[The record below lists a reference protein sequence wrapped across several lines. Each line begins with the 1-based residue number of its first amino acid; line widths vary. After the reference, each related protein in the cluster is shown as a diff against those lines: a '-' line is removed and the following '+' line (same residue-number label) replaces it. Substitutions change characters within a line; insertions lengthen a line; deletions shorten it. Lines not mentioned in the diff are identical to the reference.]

1 MATRKDQKVKIGRKS
16 KQDTPRPAPEGPLR
30 NERTVK
36 EVARAVMRRR
46 SKALRALAGAPVTAM
61 LIAERSETD
70 DELADQ
76 FARLVATQRRSAA
89 HDENDPGGV
98 RGEKRVR
105 VTVTLEE
112 DLITL
117 AQTFTGIKEMSALIR
132 LALSE
137 LVDREMDNRL
147 TALGRTEPNSK
158 RVPRRRLPGK

>member
-1 MATRKDQKVKIGRKS
+1 MATRQDQKVKIGRKS
-16 KQDTPRPAPEGPLR
+16 KQDIPRPAPEGPLR

-36 EVARAVMRRR
+36 EVAHAVMRRR

-61 LIAERSETD
+61 LIAERSERD

-105 VTVTLEE
+105 ITVTLEE
-112 DLITL
+112 DLIRA
-117 AQTFTGIKEMSALIR
+117 AQSYTGIQQKSALIHTA
-132 LALSE
+132 LAQLIQ
-137 LVDREMDNRL
+137 REAAKRL
-147 TALGRTEPNSK
+147 TAKGGTLPDLKE
-158 RVPRRRLPGK
+158 VPRRRLPGK

>member
-1 MATRKDQKVKIGRKS
+1 MATRKDQKVNIGRKS
-16 KQDTPRPAPEGPLR
+16 KQDIPRPVPEGLLR

-61 LIAERSETD
+61 LIAERSERD

-76 FARLVATQRRSAA
+76 FARLVATQRRLAA
-89 HDENDPGGV
+89 HDENDPGSE
-98 RGEKRVR
+98 RSEKRVR

-137 LVDREMDNRL
+137 LVDLEMDNRL
-147 TALGRTEPNSK
+147 TALGRTEPDSK
-158 RVPRRRLPGK
+158 RVLRRRLPGK

>member
-16 KQDTPRPAPEGPLR
+16 KQDIPRPAREGPLR

-36 EVARAVMRRR
+36 EVAHAVMRRR

-61 LIAERSETD
+61 LIAERSERD

-98 RGEKRVR
+98 RGGKTRSNNGNAR
-105 VTVTLEE
+105 GRSYQ
-112 DLITL
+112 D
-117 AQTFTGIKEMSALIR
+117 SAVVHGHPTEIG
-132 LALSE
+132 
-137 LVDREMDNRL
+137 VD
-147 TALGRTEPNSK
+147 SYSS
-158 RVPRRRLPGK
+158 